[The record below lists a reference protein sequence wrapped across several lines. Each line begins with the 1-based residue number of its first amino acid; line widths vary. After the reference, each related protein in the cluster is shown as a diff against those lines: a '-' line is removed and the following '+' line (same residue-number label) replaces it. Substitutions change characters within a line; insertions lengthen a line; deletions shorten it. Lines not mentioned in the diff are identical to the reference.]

1 MCPTGTSLPPARK
14 PADLRSAFDI
24 LDVDRDGKIS
34 HDDLKIFYADAGDE
48 IIGTMMTVA
57 DLNKDGYV
65 EYEEFENVLRTN
77 KNGFSSCVM
86 EDVFN
91 DMDRDGDG
99 KVGPDDLRSYLSS
112 AGIDVNDEDIKAM
125 VSLGCGG
132 DDNDGVTFEGFLKIL
147 AI

>member
-1 MCPTGTSLPPARK
+1 MCPTNGASKPAIK

-34 HDDLKIFYADAGDE
+34 HNDLKTLYTDAGDDD
-48 IIGTMMTVA
+48 IGTMMSLA

-65 EYEEFENVLRTN
+65 EYEEFEKVVND
-77 KNGFSSCVM
+77 KKGGVM

-91 DMDRDGDG
+91 CMDRDGDG
-99 KVGPDDLRSYLSS
+99 KVGEDDLKSYFKFV
-112 AGIDVNDEDIKAM
+112 GIEVDDDDIKAM
-125 VSLGCGG
+125 VCLGSG
-132 DDNDGVTFEGFLKIL
+132 DDDDNGVSFEGFIKIL

>member
-1 MCPTGTSLPPARK
+1 MCPTGTSLLPSRK
-14 PADLRSAFDI
+14 PTDLRSAFDI

-34 HDDLKIFYADAGDE
+34 HNDLKLFYADAGDE

-57 DLNKDGYV
+57 DLNNDGYV

-77 KNGFSSCVM
+77 KNGISSCVM

-99 KVGPDDLRSYLSS
+99 KVGHGDLRSYLRS
-112 AGIDVNDEDIKAM
+112 AGIEVTDDDIKAM
-125 VSLGCGG
+125 VGLG
-132 DDNDGVTFEGFLKIL
+132 DDGNDGVTFEGFLKIL